1 MSAYLNRIFST
12 IPLVNYRETHDF
24 DEQAEMLKGWNQD
37 YLQISSGHYSGYVSD
52 IRFERVHMFLE
63 YTSKALF
70 QQGCLD
76 EESIAVGVPMFA
88 NSTGVFCGSAT
99 GRDYV
104 HVFSGREGF
113 EFYSPSELLMAGIT
127 VQRAELMQVL
137 TPDEQESLDK
147 SCAAAHVFSL
157 ETEGLEA
164 IRRFVAQVFVTVGE
178 QPEVMQG
185 GAVAADFKQTLLA
198 LLAETIPHINDKS
211 STTLAA
217 SRCWKIIA
225 ETQEMVREQTE
236 TPLSVTDLCL
246 HFGVSRRMLQN
257 CFQNMLAISPA
268 AYLRA
273 ERLNAVRR
281 MLKETDSVTE
291 AAANWGFWHF
301 GHFSQ
306 EYKKLFGELP
316 SATLKRAHADQSG
329 LVDPDR
335 AILTV

>member
-1 MSAYLNRIFST
+1 MSAYLNTIFSA

-24 DEQAEMLKGWNQD
+24 DEQAEMLKGWNQN

-70 QQGCLD
+70 QQGWLD
-76 EESIAVGVPMFA
+76 EESVAVGVPMFA
-88 NSTGVFCGSAT
+88 NSAGVFCGSAT

-104 HVFSGREGF
+104 HVFSGQEGF

-127 VQRAELMQVL
+127 VQRTELMQAL
-137 TPDEQESLDK
+137 TPDEQDALDK
-147 SCAAAHVFSL
+147 NCATAHVFSL

-178 QPEVMQG
+178 QPEVLQG
-185 GAVAADFKQTLLA
+185 GAVAAGIKQTLLS
-198 LLAETIPHINDKS
+198 LLAETILHINDQS
-211 STTLAA
+211 SATLAA

-225 ETQEMVREQTE
+225 ETQEMVREQTDA
-236 TPLSVTDLCL
+236 PLSVTDLCL

-291 AAANWGFWHF
+291 AAANWSFCHF

-316 SATLKRAHADQSG
+316 SATLKRTHADP
-329 LVDPDR
+329 LM
-335 AILTV
+335 ATV